1 MGEERLWVKKGYG
14 VTRGSLRATLRPRG
28 WLMRPGASDEGHVRV
43 RRASQGSMVKG
54 GRRDEQ
60 WLREVGAS
68 SFGFVRK

>member
-43 RRASQGSMVKG
+43 RRASQGSGLKEDVEMNSG
-54 GRRDEQ
+54 
-60 WLREVGAS
+60 
-68 SFGFVRK
+68 